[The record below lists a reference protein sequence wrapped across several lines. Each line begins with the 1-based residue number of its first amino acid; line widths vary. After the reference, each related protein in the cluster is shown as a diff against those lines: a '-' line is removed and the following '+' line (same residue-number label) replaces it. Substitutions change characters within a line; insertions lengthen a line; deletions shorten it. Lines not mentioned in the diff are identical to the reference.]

1 MNSLFKKFLLYN
13 IIGVGLIAGIVTFT
27 LQVSQKNLIDEKVQQ
42 VSSHS
47 SSVDKY
53 LNQYSY
59 NKNIIELLQD
69 FRITKEINSILENKN
84 ISIIILDDFKNILFD
99 SKGYDLN
106 KDAFSNKNLVI
117 IGDEDENLSIIDN
130 QNEILGRAFINKDI
144 FNSKFKEIT
153 TNNNQNFIIK
163 SNSNFEK
170 NKSNLFQLNELRIM
184 IKISILLLM
193 KIIEIF
199 KK

>member
-13 IIGVGLIAGIVTFT
+13 IISVGLIAGIVSFT
-27 LQVSQKNLIDEKVQQ
+27 LQASQKNLIDEKVQQ

-106 KDAFSNKNLVI
+106 KDAFSYKNLVV

-130 QNEILGRAFINKDI
+130 QNEILGRAFI
-144 FNSKFKEIT
+144 
-153 TNNNQNFIIK
+153 
-163 SNSNFEK
+163 
-170 NKSNLFQLNELRIM
+170 
-184 IKISILLLM
+184 IKIYSIQSLKKLQLT
-193 KIIEIF
+193 KI
-199 KK
+199 KTL

>member
-1 MNSLFKKFLLYN
+1 MS
-13 IIGVGLIAGIVTFT
+13 FT
-27 LQVSQKNLIDEKVQQ
+27 LQASQKNLIDEKVQQ
-42 VSSHS
+42 VSNHS

-53 LNQYSY
+53 LSQYSY

-106 KDAFSNKNLVI
+106 KDAFSNKNLVV

-144 FNSKFKEIT
+144 FNS
-153 TNNNQNFIIK
+153 
-163 SNSNFEK
+163 
-170 NKSNLFQLNELRIM
+170 
-184 IKISILLLM
+184 
-193 KIIEIF
+193 
-199 KK
+199 